1 MQYITLYKPCTYF
14 FHRTA
19 SWSSELLKSSK
30 LIGRSGQTLREQLR
44 QAMLEQKAG
53 IAISD
58 ESVPLVIE
66 KDIDELPPMPEM
78 VYTDN
83 TAAEEAVV
91 GSALKQ
97 SVNGGLPLTMR
108 KRKKKQ
114 STIPKIAKK
123 RYKQRTGMDS
133 DSSFDSSDSGNDE
146 DEDEDEGP
154 RTIAE
159 PLDEVE
165 DSGPTQIEAV
175 TEAAKD
181 ITVEVVRREEEE
193 FDDIKAQLLKSNREG
208 DLAGDIAKVKR
219 RRRRRVSLKKLLTYR
234 Y

>member
-1 MQYITLYKPCTYF
+1 MKYIIFYKPCTYF
-14 FHRTA
+14 LRRTA

-53 IAISD
+53 IAMSD

-66 KDIDELPPMPEM
+66 RDIEELPPMPEM

-83 TAAEEAVV
+83 TATEEAVV

-123 RYKQRTGMDS
+123 RYKQRKGMDS

-146 DEDEDEGP
+146 DEDEDEDEGP

-159 PLDEVE
+159 PLDEIE
-165 DSGPTQIEAV
+165 DSGPTQIEAA

-208 DLAGDIAKVKR
+208 DLAGDIAKVKKKR
-219 RRRRRVSLKKLLTYR
+219 ESKLK
-234 Y
+234 